1 MAASIKSQIDRISRL
16 VWAMTSLAFV
26 CTALTGAG
34 VSLIHAADQDLE
46 KLNRFV
52 QSSNSSSAAMTAFR
66 EGRDLINKEE
76 WAKAA
81 DKFNQIVTRYPNSE
95 VTDAALYWLAFSLK
109 RQNKFQETDD
119 TLGRLIRGFPRSN
132 WIKDAKAMKAEIA
145 LHLGRG
151 ESVTEEIHREYKLSP
166 GARVEVSNI
175 NGPVE
180 IETADTDMA
189 EVHIVRS
196 ARTQTDLLDHKV
208 IIEQTSAG
216 LVVRGDP
223 ELDWLRRG
231 IPDSDFLTR
240 LSRDP
245 SGFDWLRHGR
255 EVVTLKLPQ
264 QVDLSI
270 KQINSRIKVG
280 KIKGATQLIG
290 VNGRAE
296 VADLEGS
303 AEASG
308 INGGLNI
315 AIAHL
320 GERGILVRG
329 INGGAELN
337 FANGV
342 NAELDVGVVTGG
354 VYVDVPDVTPL
365 KINKDVI
372 SRAKIGAGGAP
383 ITISGV
389 NGSVRIRGENLG
401 ENTRPFKG
409 LANSFAS
416 NPNPIT
422 APDEPIRKLEES
434 HREYRLSPGARV
446 EVSNINGPVE
456 IETADTDLAEV
467 HITRFA
473 QGLAD
478 VNDRK
483 LKIVDT
489 PNSLTIHAEGNSL
502 RMGGNEV
509 RHRVALKIPRRVD
522 LTINHV
528 SDLLK
533 VGEIDGSIHLN
544 GLSWKADMSLAAGQ
558 IEISRVSGTAVIR
571 FTKLDEQG
579 INISNV
585 SGKVELL
592 APADLNANIDVNGNH
607 GKVIIGLPHKL
618 QEGTLNGLRFRAQIG
633 SGGAPIS
640 ISNIIGTVSLRQ
652 M

>member
-1 MAASIKSQIDRISRL
+1 
-16 VWAMTSLAFV
+16 MTSLAFV
-26 CTALTGAG
+26 CLVLTGAG

-52 QSSNSSSAAMTAFR
+52 QSSNSSSAAMNAFR
-66 EGRDLINKEE
+66 EGRNLINKEE

-81 DKFNQIVTRYPNSE
+81 DKFNQIVTQYPNSE
-95 VTDAALYWLAFSLK
+95 VTDAALYWMAFSLK
-109 RQNKFQETDD
+109 KQNKFQETDD
-119 TLGRLIRGFPRSN
+119 AIGRLIKGFPRSN

-145 LHLGRG
+145 PHLDGG
-151 ESVTEEIHREYKLSP
+151 KSVTEEIHREYKLSP

-180 IETADTDMA
+180 IETAETDTA

-196 ARTQTDLLDHKV
+196 ARTQPDLLDHKV
-208 IIEQTSAG
+208 IIEQTPAG

-231 IPDSDFLTR
+231 LPDSAFLTR

-264 QVDLSI
+264 QVNLSI

-290 VNGRAE
+290 VNGRVE
-296 VADLEGS
+296 IADLEGS

-315 AIAHL
+315 AIARL

-329 INGGAELN
+329 VNGGAELN
-337 FANGV
+337 FANVV

-354 VYVDVPDVTPL
+354 VYVDVPDVAPL
-365 KINKDVI
+365 KTNKDVI

-389 NGSVRIRGENLG
+389 NGSVRIRRENLD
-401 ENTRPFKG
+401 ENTRPFRD
-409 LANSFAS
+409 LAHAFVSDA
-416 NPNPIT
+416 NPIT
-422 APDEPIRKLEES
+422 ATAEPMRKLEEI
-434 HREYRLSPGARV
+434 HREYKLSPGARV

-467 HITRFA
+467 QITRFA
-473 QGLAD
+473 LGLAD

-483 LKIVDT
+483 LKIVDK
-489 PNSLTIHAEGNSL
+489 PDGLTISAEGDSL
-502 RMGGNEV
+502 RMGFNEV
-509 RHRVALKIPRRVD
+509 RHRVTLKIPRRVN

-528 SDLLK
+528 SDRLK

-544 GLSWKADMSLAAGQ
+544 GLSWKADLSLASGQ
-558 IEISRVSGTAVIR
+558 IEMSRVSGTAVIR
-571 FTKLDEQG
+571 VTKLDEQG
-579 INISNV
+579 VNISNV

-607 GKVIIGLPHKL
+607 GKVIIGLPHKV